1 MVCGNKMQSLMRFFL
16 FNFIFLTFIYGERLN
31 SATGEALSFSCDTQA
46 VLSVD
51 KDGKLT
57 QFLPGKVHFV
67 IKNDILTFGKIGYI
81 TDESIPLTFVSKN
94 KFYAFEPAQSLL
106 YENGLFH
113 HVVSTF
119 EGLTA
124 IQAKCALSAS

>member
-1 MVCGNKMQSLMRFFL
+1 MQSLVRFFL
-16 FNFIFLTFIYGERLN
+16 FSLFFLTFISGERLN
-31 SATGEALSFSCDTQA
+31 SATGEESSFSCDTQV

-51 KDGKLT
+51 KEGKLT

-81 TDESIPLTFVSKN
+81 TDESITLNVVSKN

>member
-1 MVCGNKMQSLMRFFL
+1 MAYGHEMQFL
-16 FNFIFLTFIYGERLN
+16 VRLLAFGFIFLTFIYGERLN
-31 SATGEALSFSCDTQA
+31 SATEEQLSFSCETQA
-46 VLSVD
+46 VLSVN

-57 QFLPGKVHFV
+57 QFLPGKVHFF

-81 TDESIPLTFVSKN
+81 TDESIPLTLVSKN

-106 YENGLFH
+106 YEDGLFH

>member
-1 MVCGNKMQSLMRFFL
+1 MRFFF

-31 SATGEALSFSCDTQA
+31 SATGEELSFSCDTQA
-46 VLSVD
+46 VLYVD
-51 KDGKLT
+51 IDGKLNH
-57 QFLPGKVHFV
+57 FLPGKVHFV

>member
-1 MVCGNKMQSLMRFFL
+1 MQFLVRFFL
-16 FNFIFLTFIYGERLN
+16 FNLFFLTFISGERLN
-31 SATGEALSFSCDTQA
+31 SATGEESSFSCDTQV

-51 KDGKLT
+51 KEGKLT

-81 TDESIPLTFVSKN
+81 TDESITLNVVSKN

>member
-1 MVCGNKMQSLMRFFL
+1 MVYGHEMQSLVRFFL
-16 FNFIFLTFIYGERLN
+16 FNFIFLTFISGESLN
-31 SATGEALSFSCDTQA
+31 SATGEESSFSCDTQV

-51 KDGKLT
+51 KEGKLT

-81 TDESIPLTFVSKN
+81 TDESIPLTVVSKN

>member
-1 MVCGNKMQSLMRFFL
+1 MQSLVRFFL
-16 FNFIFLTFIYGERLN
+16 FNFIFLTFISGERLN
-31 SATGEALSFSCDTQA
+31 SATGEESSFSCDTQV

-51 KDGKLT
+51 KEGKLT

-81 TDESIPLTFVSKN
+81 TDESITLTVVSKN

-124 IQAKCALSAS
+124 IQAKCVLSAS